1 MEQVQSIILSSFLP
15 PPFSPSLS
23 LQHWLAGTSPCPS
36 ITAHVDDEILS
47 SLTLQLKEA
56 LKRELEGP
64 MNHRAFYGK
73 RERKKRVG
81 DEEYSTCTCSCSGH

>member
-1 MEQVQSIILSSFLP
+1 MERISMNKTSSKSYTFFFLLP
-15 PPFSPSLS
+15 PSLS

-73 RERKKRVG
+73 REREKKEGGR
-81 DEEYSTCTCSCSGH
+81 

>member
-1 MEQVQSIILSSFLP
+1 MERISMNKTSSKSYTFFFLLP
-15 PPFSPSLS
+15 PSFS

-73 RERKKRVG
+73 REKKEGGR
-81 DEEYSTCTCSCSGH
+81 